1 VVLEVSS
8 GSIVLKRSG
17 LKAWFSNRF
26 LVNAP
31 VTPRAKAFKTD
42 AGDKAD
48 DRDAWSDADATSSKS
63 GSHNASRS
71 HVPLK
76 EIPVI
81 PPDPLA

>member
-8 GSIVLKRSG
+8 GSIVLKQSG
-17 LKAWFSNRF
+17 LKAWFSDRF
-26 LVNAP
+26 LANAP
-31 VTPRAKAFKTD
+31 VTRRAKAFKAD
-42 AGDKAD
+42 DGDKGDQGNA
-48 DRDAWSDADATSSKS
+48 RSDADATSSKS

-76 EIPVI
+76 EIPFI